1 MEKQFYSFVAWA
13 TFLGMCVLAV
23 FAARELL
30 ADSPVDA
37 TGVRR
42 GKASWYSRAEC
53 CTRANP
59 NALMANGK
67 PLVDSRYTCAMWDVP
82 LGTVVRVRHGER
94 RVDCVVTDRGPAR
107 RLGRCI
113 DLTRAAFA
121 KLAPLS
127 RGVIDVSV
135 EEVRP

>member
-1 MEKQFYSFVAWA
+1 MEAKFYGVVAWV
-13 TFLGMCVLAV
+13 TFFGMCVLAV

-30 ADSPVDA
+30 ADDSADA
-37 TGVRR
+37 AGAQR

-67 PLVDSRYTCAMWDVP
+67 ALRDDRYTCASWTYP
-82 LGTVVRVRHGER
+82 LGTVVRVTHGARH
-94 RVDCVVTDRGPAR
+94 VDCVVTDRGPAR
-107 RLGRCI
+107 RLNRAI
-113 DLTRAAFA
+113 DLTRCAFA
-121 KLAPLS
+121 RLAPLS